1 MNDPGLNDT
10 VENGMYD
17 EGAGSELRGNV
28 VGNIRRF
35 AKIESPQL
43 GNRRDVLV
51 YLPPSYVSS
60 GRHYPV
66 LYMQDGQNLFDAT
79 TSFAGEWQV
88 DETMER
94 VSGEGLEA
102 IVVAI
107 PNSGR
112 HRADEYSPFRDE
124 RVGGGRGDDYLAF
137 VIDTLKPRI
146 DAEFRTR
153 RERAATG
160 ILGSSMG
167 GLISLYALLRRAD
180 IFGFA
185 GAMSP
190 SLWFARGA
198 IFKVAVGISQW
209 EGRLYVDTGTL
220 EGRGHVRQVREMVRL
235 LRRRAGHPRRQIQYV
250 EEPGAQH
257 NEAAWARRFEPA
269 LRWLLPK
276 RTETNW

>member
-1 MNDPGLNDT
+1 MIPDVNDT

-17 EGAGSELRGNV
+17 GGAGSELQGNV
-28 VGNIRRF
+28 VGNIRRL
-35 AKIESPQL
+35 AGIESPQL

-51 YLPPSYVSS
+51 YLPPSYGSS

-66 LYMQDGQNLFDAT
+66 LYMHDGQNLFDAT
-79 TSFAGEWQV
+79 TSFAGEWLV

-94 VSGEGLEA
+94 VSREGLEA

-112 HRADEYSPFRDE
+112 QRADEYSPFHDE
-124 RVGGGRGDDYLAF
+124 RVGGGRGEDYLSF
-137 VIDTLKPRI
+137 LIDTLKPRI

-153 RERAATG
+153 RERVATG
-160 ILGSSMG
+160 IMGSSMG
-167 GLISLYALLRRAD
+167 GLISLYALLRRPD
-180 IFGFA
+180 TFGFA

-190 SLWFARGA
+190 SLWFGRGA
-198 IFKVAVGISQW
+198 MFGVANEVSQW
-209 EGRLYVDTGTL
+209 DGRLYLDTGTL
-220 EGRGHVRQVREMVRL
+220 EGRGHVRQIREMVRL
-235 LRRRAGHPRRQIQYV
+235 LRRRAIHPRRQLRYV
-250 EEPGAQH
+250 EERGAHH

>member
-1 MNDPGLNDT
+1 
-10 VENGMYD
+10 VEKGMYD
-17 EGAGSELRGNV
+17 DGAGTELQGNV
-28 VGNIRRF
+28 VGNIRRLERV
-35 AKIESPQL
+35 ESPQL
-43 GNRRDVLV
+43 GNHRDVLV
-51 YLPPSYVSS
+51 YLPPSYASS

-79 TSFAGEWQV
+79 TSFAGEWLV

-94 VSGEGLEA
+94 VSREGLEA

-107 PNSGR
+107 PNHGR

-137 VIDTLKPRI
+137 LIDTLKPRI

-160 ILGSSMG
+160 IMGSSMG
-167 GLISLYALLRRAD
+167 GLISLYALLRRPET
-180 IFGFA
+180 FGFA

-190 SLWFARGA
+190 SLWFGRAA
-198 IFKVAVGISQW
+198 IFGVASATSQW
-209 EGRLYVDTGTL
+209 DGRLYLDTGTL

-235 LRRRAGHPRRQIQYV
+235 LRRRAVHPRRQLRYV
-250 EEPGAQH
+250 EDRGGLH

-276 RTETNW
+276 RAETNW

>member
-1 MNDPGLNDT
+1 MIPDVNDT

-17 EGAGSELRGNV
+17 GGAGSELQGNV
-28 VGNIRRF
+28 VGNIRRL
-35 AKIESPQL
+35 AGIESPQL

-51 YLPPSYVSS
+51 YLPPSYGSS

-66 LYMQDGQNLFDAT
+66 LYMHDGQNLFDAT
-79 TSFAGEWQV
+79 TSFAGEWLV

-94 VSGEGLEA
+94 VSREGLEA

-112 HRADEYSPFRDE
+112 QRADEYSPFHDE
-124 RVGGGRGDDYLAF
+124 RVGGGRGEDYLSF
-137 VIDTLKPRI
+137 LIDTLKPRI

-153 RERAATG
+153 RERGATG
-160 ILGSSMG
+160 IMGSSMG
-167 GLISLYALLRRAD
+167 GLISLYALLRRPD
-180 IFGFA
+180 TFGFA

-190 SLWFARGA
+190 SLWFGRGA
-198 IFKVAVGISQW
+198 MFGVASGISQW
-209 EGRLYVDTGTL
+209 DGRLYLDTGTL
-220 EGRGHVRQVREMVRL
+220 EGRGHVRQIREMVRL
-235 LRRRAGHPRRQIQYV
+235 LRRRAIHPRRQLRYV
-250 EEPGAQH
+250 EERGAHH

-276 RTETNW
+276 RTETHW

>member
-1 MNDPGLNDT
+1 
-10 VENGMYD
+10 MYD

-35 AKIESPQL
+35 EKIESPQL

-51 YLPPSYVSS
+51 YLPPSYASS

-112 HRADEYSPFRDE
+112 YRADEYSPFRDE

-160 ILGSSMG
+160 IMGSSMG

-198 IFKVAVGISQW
+198 IFEVAVGISRW
-209 EGRLYVDTGTL
+209 DGRLYVDTGTL

-235 LRRRAGHPRRQIQYV
+235 LRRRAGHPRRQIHYV
-250 EEPGAQH
+250 EERGAQH

>member
-198 IFKVAVGISQW
+198 IFEVAVGISQW
-209 EGRLYVDTGTL
+209 DGRLYVDTGTL

>member
-1 MNDPGLNDT
+1 

-17 EGAGSELRGNV
+17 DGAGSALRGNV
-28 VGNIRRF
+28 VGNIRRLDRVD
-35 AKIESPQL
+35 SPQL
-43 GNRRDVLV
+43 GNHRDVLV
-51 YLPPSYVSS
+51 YLPPSYGSS

-79 TSFAGEWQV
+79 TSFAGEWLV

-94 VSGEGLEA
+94 VAREGLEA
-102 IVVAI
+102 IVVAV
-107 PNSGR
+107 PNIGR

-124 RVGGGRGDDYLAF
+124 RVGGGRGDAYLAF
-137 VIDTLKPRI
+137 LIETLKPRI
-146 DAEFRTR
+146 DEEFRTR
-153 RERAATG
+153 REREATG
-160 ILGSSMG
+160 IMGSSMG
-167 GLISLYALLRRAD
+167 GLISLYALLRHPET
-180 IFGFA
+180 FGFA

-198 IFKVAVGISQW
+198 MFGVASATGQW
-209 EGRLYVDTGTL
+209 NSRLYLDTGTL

-235 LRRRAGHPRRQIQYV
+235 LRRRAVHPRRQIRYV
-250 EEPGAQH
+250 EERGAQH

>member
-124 RVGGGRGDDYLAF
+124 RLGGGRGDDYLAF
-137 VIDTLKPRI
+137 VVDTLKPRI

-160 ILGSSMG
+160 IMGSSMG

-198 IFKVAVGISQW
+198 IFEVAVGISQW
-209 EGRLYVDTGTL
+209 DGRLYVDTGTL

-235 LRRRAGHPRRQIQYV
+235 LRRRAVHPRRQIQYV
-250 EEPGAQH
+250 EERGAQH
-257 NEAAWARRFEPA
+257 NEVAWARRFEPA